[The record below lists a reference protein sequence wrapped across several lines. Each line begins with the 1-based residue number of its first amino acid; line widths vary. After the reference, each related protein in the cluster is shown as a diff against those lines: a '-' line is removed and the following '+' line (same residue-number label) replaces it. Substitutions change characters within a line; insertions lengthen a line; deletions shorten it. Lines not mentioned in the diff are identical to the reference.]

1 LNENLFKQI
10 QIYEINTRIFC
21 KENECTLEDL
31 PESFFESSEYG
42 ASDLIWLMGIWK
54 PSPSSVSIAKT
65 HDGLQREYK
74 HVLSDLTEEDV
85 IGSPY
90 SIYEYSPNPSICQNI
105 SKVRQL
111 KKRLEEDGK
120 KLILDFVPNH
130 MAIDS
135 PLIDAFPDLFL
146 EKESGDVCHNSFRHT
161 NRKVYYYGRDPYFDG
176 WSDTIQWDFSK
187 QGTQKLHTEILL
199 EIADACHGVRC
210 DMAML
215 PQKDIFQKTHGKEAE
230 EYWKPIILSV
240 KEKYP
245 SFLFIGE
252 VYWNRE
258 YELQQMGFDYTYD
271 KELYDRL
278 KTKSGRDIVLHLS
291 ADLDYQKKSVRFL
304 ENHDEER
311 AAHTFGEKSIYMMSL
326 LNFLPGAILTYEG
339 QSLGMTKKI
348 PVQLGRRP
356 DEPLRAGFYEYY
368 QRAFLRLMIRKK
380 YDVKMASAYFCCYEI
395 DSYDPIISRILFY
408 LTEKQIGM
416 AKVKIYNLEI
426 LVYNPEDREISGWLV
441 FDKTTKD
448 FIESLFYDN
457 IELEDIITSKTYRKT
472 KKEILETGIFI
483 KLPPKEGHW
492 FVIDSDLLKEMNA
505 MM

>member
-1 LNENLFKQI
+1 MNENLFKQI

-21 KENECTLEDL
+21 KENECNLEEL

-42 ASDLIWLMGIWK
+42 ASDLIWMMGVWK
-54 PSPSSVSIAKT
+54 PSPSSVSIAQT
-65 HDGLQREYK
+65 HEGLLREYRN
-74 HVLSDLTEEDV
+74 VLPNVKKEDI

-90 SIYEYSPNPSICQNI
+90 SIFEYTPNPSICQNI
-105 SKVRQL
+105 SKIRQL

-135 PLIDAFPDLFL
+135 PLIDSFPDLFL
-146 EKESGDVCHNSFRHT
+146 EKTTGDVCHNSFRHT
-161 NRKVYYYGRDPYFDG
+161 NGKVYFYGRDPYFDG

-187 QGTQKLHTEILL
+187 QGTRKLHTEILL
-199 EIADACHGVRC
+199 ELADACHGVRC

-215 PQKDIFQKTHGKEAE
+215 PTKNVFQRTHGKDAE
-230 EYWKPIILSV
+230 EYWKPIILTI
-240 KEKYP
+240 KEKHP
-245 SFLFIGE
+245 NFLFIGE
-252 VYWNRE
+252 VYWNME
-258 YELQQMGFDYTYD
+258 YELQQLGFDYTYD

-278 KTKSGRDIVLHLS
+278 KNKSGQEIALHLS
-291 ADLDYQKKSVRFL
+291 ADTEYQRKSVRFL

-311 AAHTFGEKSIYMMSL
+311 AAHTFGEKSNYIMSL
-326 LNFLPGAILTYEG
+326 LHFLQGAILTYEG

-348 PVQLGRRP
+348 PVQLGKNS
-356 DEPLRAGFYEYY
+356 DESIKAGFYEFY
-368 QRAFLRLMIRKK
+368 QRSFLRLMIRKK
-380 YDVKMASAYFCCYEI
+380 YDVKTANANFCCYEI
-395 DSYDPIISRILFY
+395 QNYDPIISRVLFY

-426 LVYNPEDREISGWLV
+426 LVYNPEEREISGWLV
-441 FDKTTKD
+441 FDQTTKD
-448 FIESLFYDN
+448 FIDNLFYDT
-457 IELEDIITSKTYRKT
+457 IELEDIITSKTYRKI

-483 KLPPKEGHW
+483 KLPPREGHW

-505 MM
+505 LM